1 MLFRPASPLLRRA
14 ALPFLLAAGGA
25 YAPVVLAAAGEAG
38 DFSIQTSLPYLLVA
52 GGGLAAGLLLGRIS
66 RPRPVPP
73 PTPAPLSVSGAPPL
87 SAMPPRPMPP
97 GVPTTPWRDFVE
109 IASDWPWETDATL
122 RFVPVP
128 DAPTPPSI
136 IPPDTIGRSWE
147 EVIVPELPPD
157 FAIAHQESLGRHGP
171 IAVTLT
177 RRSATGEVR
186 YLELRGRPIF
196 DSAGQFQG
204 YRGIG
209 REVTDRARLSA
220 NLERNEERI
229 HALIAYS
236 TDGYWEQDANLRY
249 TAITASSGH
258 LADLAAEDAIGNRRW
273 ELPGESS
280 DEAPW
285 AEHIAQLKQIEPFSN
300 LVFCR
305 RDRNGRAIWLSESG
319 IPVFDNRGVFAGY
332 CGTTR
337 NITDRVVAREQL
349 QRDEALFRALFEHV
363 PANVGRIS
371 VDDRWLQVNAALAAF
386 LGQPAEALAGA
397 GLDAVMSTED
407 AAAGKAL
414 RARCLTGEI
423 DHYSR
428 DVRYHCANDSMLWC
442 RESVRLIPGRDDTPP
457 SFAVVVEDI
466 SAVRDTLDTRRAGE
480 ERYRQ
485 LFELSPEATLVCI
498 DGRIH
503 LSNAAS
509 RRLFAADDTR
519 ALEGIEMLNLVH
531 PDDRAMEAARLQQFA
546 ANPEQTGLAPLPLR
560 YQRLDGECI
569 NAEATGVR
577 MRFDGQPAVLYVLR
591 DVARWLSAEQV
602 LRESRAMYRDVVESV
617 NEILFQ
623 TDGEGRVTFLNRA
636 WRHTTGFDG
645 RLSIGQ
651 SLLDFVADE
660 DRSRVE
666 QHLRSIREG
675 YEDIAQFEFR
685 LRTHSEGLR
694 WVEATI
700 RPLRD
705 TYDHVVGSSGTLD
718 DITARKE
725 AEQSQRNLNLELE
738 ARVRVRTAELE
749 ASNRELEAFSYS
761 VSHDLRA
768 PLRAIDG
775 FAQIVAEDYAPR
787 LDETGREYL
796 HRIRIATQKMARLID
811 DLIDLARLTR
821 QAMKREQVNLS
832 QIVEQILNELRQE
845 DPERAIEIH
854 VEPNLVAAADRA
866 LIRVALENLLRNA
879 WKFTSRRDV
888 AQIRF
893 HAEMRDRQIVYCV
906 SDNGAGFDMTF
917 ASKLFLP
924 FHRLHGISEFAGTG
938 IGLATVQRVIQRHE
952 GRVWAQ
958 STPDQGASFFF
969 TLCH

>member
-1 MLFRPASPLLRRA
+1 MVSRSAASLLRMA
-14 ALPFLLAAGGA
+14 ALPLLLTAGG
-25 YAPVVLAAAGEAG
+25 VLAPAALAGPASALENLGIASEA
-38 DFSIQTSLPYLLVA
+38 SPYLLTV
-52 GGGLAAGLLLGRIS
+52 GGGLAGLLLGLLLRR
-66 RPRPVPP
+66 RP
-73 PTPAPLSVSGAPPL
+73 PAPLAPRPTPGESHSAPP
-87 SAMPPRPMPP
+87 A
-97 GVPTTPWRDFVE
+97 PWRDFVE
-109 IASDWPWETDATL
+109 LSADWPWETDATM
-122 RFVPVP
+122 RFVAIP
-128 DAPTPPSI
+128 DAPTAPSI
-136 IPPDTIGRSWE
+136 APADAPGRTWE
-147 EVIVPELPPD
+147 EVIIPELPTD
-157 FAIAHQESLGRHGP
+157 FAIAHRDTLSRHGP

-186 YLELRGRPIF
+186 YLEIRGRPVF
-196 DSAGQFQG
+196 DASGRFQG

-220 NLERNEERI
+220 DLERNEERI

-236 TDGYWEQDANLRY
+236 TDGYWEQDANLHY

-258 LADLAAEDAIGNRRW
+258 LADLAAEDAIGARRW
-273 ELPGESS
+273 ELPGESP

-285 AEHIAQLKQIEPFSN
+285 AEHITQLKQIEPFSN

-305 RDRNGRAIWLSESG
+305 QDRNGRAVWLSESG
-319 IPVFDNRGVFAGY
+319 IPVFDQRGVFAGY

-337 NITDRVVAREQL
+337 NITDKVMARDRL
-349 QRDEALFRALFEHV
+349 QRDEALFRALFENL
-363 PANVGRIS
+363 PINAGRIS
-371 VDDRWLQVNAALAAF
+371 TDERWLQLNESLSGF
-386 LGQPAEALAGA
+386 LGQTPGALVGTPI
-397 GLDAVMSTED
+397 DAVMTPED
-407 AAAGKAL
+407 AAAGKTL
-414 RARCLTGEI
+414 RARCLAGEI
-423 DHYSR
+423 DRFSR
-428 DVRYHCANDSMLWC
+428 EVRYHGAGDSTLWC
-442 RESVRLIPGRDDTPP
+442 RESVRLIPGNDDVAP
-457 SFAVVVEDI
+457 SFAIVIEDI
-466 SAVRDTLDTRRAGE
+466 SAIRDTLDDRRTGE

-485 LFELSPEATLVCI
+485 LFDLSPEATLVCI

-509 RRLFAADDTR
+509 RRLFAADEQHP
-519 ALEGIEMLNLVH
+519 LEGVELLSLVH
-531 PDDRAMEAARLQQFA
+531 PDDRAMEAARLEQFG
-546 ANPEQTGLAPLPLR
+546 ANPQQTALAPLPLR
-560 YQRLDGECI
+560 YLRLDGEPI

-577 MRFDGQPAVLYVLR
+577 MHFDGRPAVLYALR

-623 TDGEGRVTFLNRA
+623 TDADGRVTFLNRA

-645 RLSIGQ
+645 RLTIGQ
-651 SLLDFVADE
+651 NLLDFVADE
-660 DRSRVE
+660 DRGRVD
-666 QHLRSIREG
+666 QHLRGIREG
-675 YEDIAQFEFR
+675 FDEISQFEFR
-685 LRTHSEGLR
+685 LRTHSAGPR

-718 DITARKE
+718 DITTRKK
-725 AEQSQRNLNLELE
+725 AEQSQHDLNRELE

-796 HRIRIATQKMARLID
+796 QRIRVATQKMARLID

-832 QIVEQILNELRQE
+832 QIVEQILSELRQE
-845 DPERAIEIH
+845 DPDRLIEIH
-854 VEPNLVAAADRA
+854 VEPRLIAAADRA

-879 WKFTSRRDV
+879 WKFTSRREV

-906 SDNGAGFDMTF
+906 SDNGAGFDMSF

-958 STPDQGASFFF
+958 SVPDEGASFFF
-969 TLCH
+969 TLSH

>member
-1 MLFRPASPLLRRA
+1 MA
-14 ALPFLLAAGGA
+14 ALPFLLAASGLHSSVA
-25 YAPVVLAAAGEAG
+25 LAAAGDG
-38 DFSIQTSLPYLLVA
+38 LDGGLQTTLPYLLVA
-52 GGGLAAGLLLGRIS
+52 GGALAAGLLLGRLA
-66 RPRPVPP
+66 RRTPP
-73 PTPAPLSVSGAPPL
+73 PAGTPSTAPPL
-87 SAMPPRPMPP
+87 SISAPPPRPAPSATAP
-97 GVPTTPWRDFVE
+97 GVPWRDFVE
-109 IASDWPWETDATL
+109 MSGDWPWETDAAM
-122 RFVPVP
+122 RFVAVP

-136 IPPDTIGRSWE
+136 APADTLGRSWD
-147 EVIVPELPPD
+147 EVIIPELSPD
-157 FAIAHQESLGRHGP
+157 FAIAHQETLGRHGP

-186 YLELRGRPIF
+186 YLEMRGRPVF
-196 DSAGQFQG
+196 DAAGAFQG

-236 TDGYWEQDANLRY
+236 TDGYWEQDADLRY

-258 LADLAAEDAIGNRRW
+258 LADLAAEDAIGARRW
-273 ELPGESS
+273 ELPGESP

-285 AEHIAQLKQIEPFSN
+285 AEHIAQLRQIEPFSN

-305 RDRNGRAIWLSESG
+305 RDRSGRVVWLSESG
-319 IPVFDNRGVFAGY
+319 IPVFDHRGVFAGY

-337 NITDRVVAREQL
+337 NITDRIIARERL
-349 QRDEALFRALFEHV
+349 QRDEALFRALFDGA
-363 PANVGRIS
+363 PANFGRIS
-371 VDDRWLQVNAALAAF
+371 ADERWLQVNEAFAGF
-386 LGQPAEALAGA
+386 LGQSADALAGA
-397 GLDAVMSTED
+397 PVDSVMSPED

-414 RARCLTGEI
+414 RARCLAGEI
-423 DHYSR
+423 DRYSR
-428 DVRYHCANDSMLWC
+428 EVRYHGPDDTTLWC
-442 RESVRLIPGRDDTPP
+442 RESARLIPGHDEAPP

-466 SAVRDTLDTRRAGE
+466 SEMRHTLDDRRAGE

-485 LFELSPEATLVCI
+485 LFDLSPEATLVCI

-509 RRLFAADDTR
+509 RRLFGADPEH
-519 ALEGIEMLNLVH
+519 ALEGIEMLSLVH
-531 PDDRAMEAARLQQFA
+531 ADDRAMEAARLQQFE
-546 ANPEQTGLAPLPLR
+546 ANPEQSSLAPLPLR
-560 YQRLDGECI
+560 YRRLDGELL

-577 MRFDGQPAVLYVLR
+577 IRFDGRPAVLYVLR

-623 TDGEGRVTFLNRA
+623 TDSEGRVTFLNRA

-645 RLSIGQ
+645 RLSLGQ
-651 SLLDFVADE
+651 SLLDFVADD

-666 QHLRSIREG
+666 QHLRGIRGG

-685 LRTHSEGLR
+685 LRTHSDGLR

-725 AEQSQRNLNLELE
+725 AEQSQRDLNRELE

-821 QAMKREQVNLS
+821 QSMKREPVNLS
-832 QIVEQILNELRQE
+832 QIVEQILTELRQE
-845 DPERAIEIH
+845 DPERQIEIH

-906 SDNGAGFDMTF
+906 TDNGAGFDMNF

-958 STPDQGASFFF
+958 SVPDQGASFFF
-969 TLCH
+969 TLSH